1 MAIVIEFITISTLG
15 NSQTFGNLSSNRYL
29 CQGVSSSTRGVV
41 AGGDNSGA
49 VNIVEYVTIA
59 STGNAVDFGDL
70 MSAREH
76 AGSGGG
82 SNGIRGIF
90 VGGGDWPAGNNTME
104 YITIAT
110 TGNTKDFG
118 DSRTAIIAPY
128 GSTTVSDSHGGLS

>member
-1 MAIVIEFITISTLG
+1 
-15 NSQTFGNLSSNRYL
+15 
-29 CQGVSSSTRGVV
+29 
-41 AGGDNSGA
+41 
-49 VNIVEYVTIA
+49 
-59 STGNAVDFGDL
+59 